1 MANMDGYDAMALP
14 YMGSPLPAISH
25 GDFMAPMAPMEM
37 PQPSPYDE
45 TFPRYSSIFYA
56 ISMLYASM
64 MADYVVRTR

>member
-14 YMGSPLPAISH
+14 YMGSPMPAISH

-45 TFPRYSSIFYA
+45 TFPRYLLLSVYC
-56 ISMLYASM
+56 
-64 MADYVVRTR
+64 DVYVYVGVVV